1 MSFLIRIGQVSM
13 NILNIFK
20 LSILYKNTISS
31 GAVLVVFCTAFLLA
45 PQVALSHGGAT
56 GVVKHRMD
64 LMDELKKEMKSLSS
78 MYKGDKQYDPHL
90 VRHASDIINSHSGSA
105 ITKLFPE
112 GSLSEPSEAK
122 ANIWQQWDYFVELA
136 VQQHSISHALFSA
149 ADNTPEEP
157 SLKTS
162 NMMGVTTNMM
172 GGNLL
177 KDSIDNKVDLATL
190 PSNQVFKLLID
201 NCSSC
206 HTRFRVAD

>member
-1 MSFLIRIGQVSM
+1 MV
-13 NILNIFK
+13 
-20 LSILYKNTISS
+20 KN
-31 GAVLVVFCTAFLLA
+31 
-45 PQVALSHGGAT
+45 
-56 GVVKHRMD
+56 RMD
-64 LMDELKKEMKSLSS
+64 LMGELKRGMKSLSS
-78 MYKGDKQYDPHL
+78 MYKGDKQYDPLL
-90 VRHASDIINSHSGSA
+90 VRHASDIIKSHSGSA
-105 ITKLFPE
+105 MTKFFPE
-112 GSLSEPSEAK
+112 GSLHEPSEAK
-122 ANIWQQWDYFVELA
+122 DNIWQQWDYFVELA